1 MVTIFNK
8 TFPSVTA
15 ALMYMGWT
23 EESGKVL
30 PAPEMTGND
39 YSGTVGTYEYVHIGV
54 KETVVW
60 VRDNEALWEKHAVIK
75 GVYSGILVLDGE
87 RLADVALR
95 QAIDMEGDTHVLL
108 SVWSPNTVSGG
119 PGFINFP
126 LRDRLVMEA
135 EAMDEEGVEQYI
147 LALSVEGNVLVFAG
161 NAFVAREAK
170 LMAYHLLKQ

>member
-1 MVTIFNK
+1 MVNIFNK

-30 PAPEMTGND
+30 PAPEMTGNH

-60 VRDNEALWEKHAVIK
+60 VRDEALWEKHAVIK
-75 GVYSGILVLDGE
+75 GVDSGILVLDGE

-126 LRDRLVMEA
+126 LRDRLVMGA
-135 EAMDEEGVEQYI
+135 EAMDEEGDERHI
-147 LALSVEGNVLVFAG
+147 LALSVEGNILMFVG

-170 LMAYHLLKQ
+170 LVAYHLLKQ